1 MEELFES
8 MDLVIWQELSSSE
21 NINSY
26 KRELQKMQ
34 INLYSEMIHSEFQF
48 PSDAV
53 SLARNSL
60 KKILK
65 NIYSNLSNS
74 ELDNYTQSHLE
85 NSSKM
90 IQALLEAEIQIN

>member
-8 MDLVIWQELSSSE
+8 IDLVIWQELSNSE

-26 KRELQKMQ
+26 KRELQNMQ
-34 INLYSEMIHSEFQF
+34 INLYSEMIHSKYKF

-65 NIYSNLSNS
+65 NIYSNLSIS

-85 NSSKM
+85 NSSKK